1 MTSAYTL
8 DLNETYE
15 PTVEYYTVLEEQ
27 LEYISY
33 MSNLYRDEFDR
44 LQRRWGRIAKK
55 RRHLPPAIAL
65 VAEQMHYL
73 KEFTALSEDYKVLSP
88 RKKEVEKILLEQGLL
103 EEHTI

>member
-15 PTVEYYTVLEEQ
+15 PTLAYYAVLQDQ

-33 MSNLYRDEFDR
+33 MSKLYRDEWSR
-44 LQRRWGRIAKK
+44 QERRWRRIAKK

-65 VAEQMHYL
+65 VEQQLHYI
-73 KEFTALSEDYKVLSP
+73 KECRCLEDDFEVLNP